1 VLREG
6 AVVATSATKDQ
17 SVDSLAQAMIGEGVA
32 ASSEPRPASVSMAAR
47 ETIRGDAL
55 ELSRES
61 GYGIAIRHATLS
73 VRAGE
78 VVGIAAI
85 EGNGQRELLRA
96 IAGRIVPLRGKL
108 QVAQPVGFIPEDRTS
123 EGLIS
128 SFSLTE
134 NVVLGLGEDAPWIS
148 SGRVDWKQAE
158 RTTAELLRDLEVVST
173 GPRTR
178 AGALSGGNQQKLVVA
193 RELFRSP
200 AVVVAENPTR
210 GLDIRA
216 TRDVH
221 ARLRSAA
228 AAGASVLFHS
238 ADLDEVLELA
248 QRIIVVTRGV
258 IREAPPNATRAEI
271 GTMMLHPGSEA

>member
-1 VLREG
+1 VLTG
-6 AVVATSATKDQ
+6 ATSEQTI
-17 SVDSLAQAMIGEGVA
+17 DSLTLGMIGEA
-32 ASSEPRPASVSMAAR
+32 AGGLPDKPPRTASATGR
-47 ETIRGDAL
+47 ETIRFDAL

-61 GYGIAIRHATLS
+61 GYGIAIRHGALS
-73 VRAGE
+73 VHAGE
-78 VVGIAAI
+78 IVGVAAV

-96 IAGRIVPLRGKL
+96 VAGRVVPLRGKL
-108 QVAQPVGFIPEDRTS
+108 QVAQPVGFIPEDRIS

-128 SFSLTE
+128 TFSLTE
-134 NVVLGLGEDAPWIS
+134 NVVLGCGEQAPWIHG
-148 SGRVDWKQAE
+148 GRIDWQEAE
-158 RTTAELLRDLEVVST
+158 ARTRELLSDLEIVAT
-173 GPRTR
+173 GPRAQ

-193 RELFRSP
+193 RELFQAP

-228 AAGASVLFHS
+228 LAGASVLFYS

-248 QRIIVVTRGV
+248 GRIIVVTRGV
-258 IREAPPNATRAEI
+258 IREAPPQASRAEI
-271 GTMMLHPGSEA
+271 GAMMLQSGLEA